1 MSLFWRDSDWRL
13 RRGPRRLR
21 GSFLFAVLLSG
32 ACTQHPGDGSGAVD
46 PPSSMLMD
54 ASGLLG
60 NDGGVSDAGDAD
72 LARADAGLVDL
83 ARADFAAADAGP
95 VDAGRM
101 DAGSADAGSADAG
114 PADAG
119 SIDAG
124 SADAGSA
131 DAGPA
136 DAGAADAGASD
147 AGAADAGLPDAG
159 PGDLGRA
166 DAGASD
172 LATGVDAGGAHRLRV
187 MAANTTSGNKQSYDP
202 GEGLRIFQGLQPDV
216 ALIQEFNYGDNS
228 DTAIR
233 GFINTAFGSSYSY
246 FRETGAQIPN
256 GVASRYPIIAAGK
269 WTDPSVSNRSFVWAH
284 IDLPGTK
291 DLWAVSVH
299 LLTSSASNRDNE
311 AKALVAD
318 IEKTVPAGDYL
329 VIGGDF
335 NTGSRTEACVVTL
348 SKIVSNGAPY
358 PADNA
363 GNVNTSASRS
373 KAYDWVMAS
382 PSLRSLATSVVI
394 GGRSFASGL
403 VVDSRV
409 YTPLSDIAPV
419 KATDS
424 AALNMQHMAV
434 VEDFLLP

>member
-13 RRGPRRLR
+13 RRGPRRLW
-21 GSFLFAVLLSG
+21 GTFLFAVLLSG
-32 ACTQHPGDGSGAVD
+32 ACTQHPGDDSGTAD
-46 PPSSMLMD
+46 PPSSLLMD
-54 ASGLLG
+54 ASGLPG
-60 NDGGVSDAGDAD
+60 SDASFLDAGNAD
-72 LARADAGLVDL
+72 LSRADAGLVDL
-83 ARADFAAADAGP
+83 ARSDFAVVDAGP
-95 VDAGRM
+95 GDLGRGDSGSVDAGRT
-101 DAGSADAGSADAG
+101 DAGAVDGSSTDAGSADAG
-114 PADAG
+114 P
-119 SIDAG
+119 S
-124 SADAGSA
+124 
-131 DAGPA
+131 DAGP
-136 DAGAADAGASD
+136 SD
-147 AGAADAGLPDAG
+147 AGAADAGFPDSGLPDAG
-159 PGDLGRA
+159 PIDLGRT

-172 LATGVDAGGAHRLRV
+172 LASGTDGGGAHRLRV

-348 SKIVSNGAPY
+348 SKIVANGAPY

-363 GNVNTSASRS
+363 GNVNTSAARS
-373 KAYDWVMAS
+373 KPYDWVMAS

-409 YTPLSDIAPV
+409 YMPLSDIAPV